1 MRTDI
6 IEYLQK
12 EVYHR
17 CKQPTNK
24 FGMGCYYHIEA
35 VVKNARDNM
44 RLRRFKIMDI
54 SKKDWKLF
62 RERLSGWQENYME
75 GLVKEYAN
83 FLNDDKKPASEKFW
97 ELEKRIKEDKRH
109 PGVIME
115 MSKSEVIW
123 DIVRLIR
130 LKVITYDDLS
140 DFSDELQ
147 LEVKRIL
154 EMSR

>member
-1 MRTDI
+1 MLKSITLI
-6 IEYLQK
+6 MKMGNVIE
-12 EVYHR
+12 
-17 CKQPTNK
+17 
-24 FGMGCYYHIEA
+24 I
-35 VVKNARDNM
+35 
-44 RLRRFKIMDI
+44 
-54 SKKDWKLF
+54 
-62 RERLSGWQENYME
+62 
-75 GLVKEYAN
+75 
-83 FLNDDKKPASEKFW
+83 LNDDKKPASEKFW

-147 LEVKRIL
+147 MEVKEYLR
-154 EMSR
+154 

>member
-1 MRTDI
+1 M
-6 IEYLQK
+6 K
-12 EVYHR
+12 
-17 CKQPTNK
+17 P
-24 FGMGCYYHIEA
+24 
-35 VVKNARDNM
+35 
-44 RLRRFKIMDI
+44 RRFKSMDT
-54 SKKDWKLF
+54 SKNDWELF
-62 RERLSGWQENYME
+62 QEKLSGWQEKYME
-75 GLVKEYAN
+75 GLVKGDAN

-109 PGVIME
+109 LGVIME

-130 LKVITYDDLS
+130 LKVIAYGDLS

>member
-1 MRTDI
+1 
-6 IEYLQK
+6 
-12 EVYHR
+12 
-17 CKQPTNK
+17 
-24 FGMGCYYHIEA
+24 
-35 VVKNARDNM
+35 
-44 RLRRFKIMDI
+44 MDI

-62 RERLSGWQENYME
+62 RERLSDWQENYME

-97 ELEKRIKEDKRH
+97 ELEKRIKEDKHH

-130 LKVITYDDLS
+130 LKVIAYDDLS
-140 DFSDELQ
+140 EFSGELQ
-147 LEVKRIL
+147 QEVKRIL
-154 EMSR
+154 EMNR

>member
-1 MRTDI
+1 M
-6 IEYLQK
+6 E
-12 EVYHR
+12 
-17 CKQPTNK
+17 
-24 FGMGCYYHIEA
+24 
-35 VVKNARDNM
+35 
-44 RLRRFKIMDI
+44 I

-62 RERLSGWQENYME
+62 RERLSNWQEKYME
-75 GLVKEYAN
+75 GLVEAYAN

-115 MSKSEVIW
+115 MSKSEAIW

-147 LEVKRIL
+147 QEIKRIF
-154 EMSR
+154 EQTV

>member
-1 MRTDI
+1 MSCGGI
-6 IEYLQK
+6 
-12 EVYHR
+12 
-17 CKQPTNK
+17 
-24 FGMGCYYHIEA
+24 
-35 VVKNARDNM
+35 NM
-44 RLRRFKIMDI
+44 RMMRFKIMDI
-54 SKKDWKLF
+54 SKMDWKLF
-62 RERLSGWQENYME
+62 REKLSDWQENYME

-109 PGVIME
+109 PGVVME
-115 MSKSEVIW
+115 LKKSEVIW

-130 LKVITYDDLS
+130 LKVITYNDLS

-147 LEVKRIL
+147 KEVKRIL

>member
-1 MRTDI
+1 MSCGGI
-6 IEYLQK
+6 
-12 EVYHR
+12 
-17 CKQPTNK
+17 
-24 FGMGCYYHIEA
+24 
-35 VVKNARDNM
+35 NM
-44 RLRRFKIMDI
+44 RMMRFKIMDI
-54 SKKDWKLF
+54 SKMDWNLF
-62 RERLSGWQENYME
+62 REKLSDWQENYME

-115 MSKSEVIW
+115 MSKSEAIW

-130 LKVITYDDLS
+130 LKVITYNDLS
-140 DFSDELQ
+140 DFSGELQ
-147 LEVKRIL
+147 NEVKRIL